1 MSLVGRTLPHMD
13 QEVSA
18 SEWRQQVELAVQQ
31 MSAMTPQERQE
42 YLAEVELWDTTSSD
56 GLSDD

>member
-1 MSLVGRTLPHMD
+1 MD